1 MIKTG
6 KRLHLYA
13 TLFAAM
19 KKGVVGGFLFTV
31 LPLHIMAQKS
41 FELNISVGP
50 TWTTPIS
57 YQNCTGRV
65 NPATTISASF
75 LYHPNPA
82 WAFQFSLMS
91 YSPKTYLD
99 APADG
104 SVAVYTNATIAMRRF
119 LVGINYY
126 FSVKKIRPYIGG
138 LVGFTNATSSQV
150 INASS
155 NTSFSWVFQSGA
167 DYYFSDLFGLR
178 LNTALIT
185 TVGVSNNSSFFNIDS
200 YGNGFPTYGVGDPST
215 ANMKQWNISLG
226 FIFRFRRHNK

>member
-13 TLFAAM
+13 ALFTAM
-19 KKGVVGGFLFTV
+19 KKVVVGCFLLTV
-31 LPLHIMAQKS
+31 LPLHTMAQKS

-57 YQNCTGRV
+57 YQNCTGRM
-65 NPATTISASF
+65 NPAATISASF
-75 LYHPNPA
+75 LYHPDPA

-104 SVAVYTNATIAMRRF
+104 SVAIYTNATIDMQRF
-119 LVGINYY
+119 LAGFNYY
-126 FSVKKIRPYIGG
+126 FSVKKIHPYVGG

-155 NTSFSWVFQSGA
+155 NTSFSWELQRVRTIIF
-167 DYYFSDLFGLR
+167 
-178 LNTALIT
+178 LIYL
-185 TVGVSNNSSFFNIDS
+185 VCD
-200 YGNGFPTYGVGDPST
+200 
-215 ANMKQWNISLG
+215 
-226 FIFRFRRHNK
+226 